1 MKGERGRGGGGRLE
15 SNEEHR
21 KFYSN
26 LSFRQTTYPVH
37 LETETKQCCMRWEQ
51 SVWRKGLVGYKG
63 RRVRKVS
70 LRQGAGQRHEITVCV
85 VLAGSDQ

>member
-37 LETETKQCCMRWEQ
+37 LETETKQCCMRWE
-51 SVWRKGLVGYKG
+51 LT
-63 RRVRKVS
+63 
-70 LRQGAGQRHEITVCV
+70 GQQ
-85 VLAGSDQ
+85 LQ